1 MSKNNTK
8 TKEGLYPVY
17 TFAIFSSMLLW
28 LFPIGLVMGFIDGF
42 TPLHIAVTLSGIA
55 HFFIALYM
63 LCKNTLLNN
72 VLQIF
77 LNIFCS
83 TIIIYFARSNL
94 LIKSFT
100 SFSTFAISI
109 ETVVIFCLLI
119 MIVFMI
125 MKRNNKA

>member
-17 TFAIFSSMLLW
+17 VFAIFSSMLLW

-55 HFFIALYM
+55 HFLIALYM
-63 LCKNTLLNN
+63 LCKNTPLNN

-77 LNIFCS
+77 LNILCS
-83 TIIIYFARSNL
+83 VVIIYFARSNL
-94 LIKSFT
+94 LIKNFT
-100 SFSTFAISI
+100 SFSTFAISV
-109 ETVVIFCLLI
+109 ESVVIFCLLI
-119 MIVFMI
+119 VIVFMTI
-125 MKRNNKA
+125 KNK

>member
-17 TFAIFSSMLLW
+17 VFAIFSSMLLW

-55 HFFIALYM
+55 HFLIALYM
-63 LCKNTLLNN
+63 LCKNTPLNN

-83 TIIIYFARSNL
+83 IIIIYFARSNL

-100 SFSTFAISI
+100 SFSTFAISV
-109 ETVVIFCLLI
+109 ESVVIFCLLI
-119 MIVFMI
+119 MIVFMAI
-125 MKRNNKA
+125 KTDNKA